1 MIKPISIFKKL
12 PLIII
17 TLLLIVFV
25 SAAEHLI
32 DNMLGDGS
40 GIDFL
45 NLSSILFYLKSLFFL
60 WACLYSL
67 KKHVVGFNILMLCF
81 IGVFVELIFF
91 LLIEM
96 KKPEYREIKMIQL
109 NQSNFVRDN
118 YVGFKNNPGANINAI
133 KYNLVNRD
141 TVFNVWYH
149 IDSNGARKSP
159 LNDSND
165 NKYALFLGCSVTF
178 GSGISDNETLPFYFD
193 SSSQYKSYN
202 YGVGSYGTQQVTAT
216 LEKKNLRAD
225 LKERNG
231 VGIYVFIDDH
241 IKRSNRSLKRIST
254 WGGSHPE
261 YVLKGDS
268 LVNNGLYN
276 NNLSFFDHL
285 FTFIL
290 NKSTVLNYFNIDYP
304 FVIGEKDF
312 LYTSKLIL
320 QAKKNYVRQF
330 KNNAFFVVL
339 APGCDYKITN
349 YLKEKKIK
357 FIDMSK
363 FFKINAES
371 YISFEYDRHY
381 NGEFNKVWAK
391 ELLRQIESF

>member
-254 WGGSHPE
+254 WGAA
-261 YVLKGDS
+261 
-268 LVNNGLYN
+268 
-276 NNLSFFDHL
+276 
-285 FTFIL
+285 TL
-290 NKSTVLNYFNIDYP
+290 NMF
-304 FVIGEKDF
+304 
-312 LYTSKLIL
+312 
-320 QAKKNYVRQF
+320 
-330 KNNAFFVVL
+330 
-339 APGCDYKITN
+339 
-349 YLKEKKIK
+349 
-357 FIDMSK
+357 
-363 FFKINAES
+363 
-371 YISFEYDRHY
+371 
-381 NGEFNKVWAK
+381 
-391 ELLRQIESF
+391 